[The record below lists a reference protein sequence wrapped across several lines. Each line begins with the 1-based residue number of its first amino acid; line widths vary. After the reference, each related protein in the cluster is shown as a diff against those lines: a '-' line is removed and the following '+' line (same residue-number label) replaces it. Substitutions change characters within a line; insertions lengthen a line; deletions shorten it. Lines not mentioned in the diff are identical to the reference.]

1 MEANAKFR
9 KTLDDKTMSDKDRI
23 VASAAAGQ
31 EVNRR
36 MAKLLAD
43 LNAVLEVMKG
53 LEGLDTLVQRS
64 SGSRTAC
71 IAWKRR
77 PRRSRTKLEDQFF
90 DDRRRRSRDGGGGY
104 SAPAGAAVR

>member
-9 KTLDDKTMSDKDRI
+9 KTLDDKTMADKDRI

-43 LNAVLEVMKG
+43 LNSVLEVMKG
-53 LEGLDTLVQRS
+53 LEGLDTLTQDRHPR
-64 SGSRTAC
+64 SRTAC
-71 IAWKRR
+71 IT
-77 PRRSRTKLEDQFF
+77 RRSWPRPSG
-90 DDRRRRSRDGGGGY
+90 RS
-104 SAPAGAAVR
+104 

>member
-9 KTLDDKTMSDKDRI
+9 KTLDDKTMPDKDRI

-43 LNAVLEVMKG
+43 LNSVLEVMKG
-53 LEGLDTLVQRS
+53 LEGLDTLVQAVI
-64 SGSRTAC
+64 T
-71 IAWKRR
+71 IADGVHNQEEMAKAIKDRLGEPVLRR
-77 PRRSRTKLEDQFF
+77 PDAEEV
-90 DDRRRRSRDGGGGY
+90 GGER
-104 SAPAGAAVR
+104 PA